1 MRSGLGGGV
10 IGVLP
15 SIFLFELE
23 KIPWKESAAAS
34 AEIFRT
40 AFEYIVFIL
49 TDSSCQSIKNLH
61 NAKGVN
67 PEKLIAKFPCDK
79 NSISES
85 LRELRDYDSGAMIVE
100 ITFVVAA
107 G

>member
-1 MRSGLGGGV
+1 
-10 IGVLP
+10 
-15 SIFLFELE
+15 
-23 KIPWKESAAAS
+23 
-34 AEIFRT
+34 
-40 AFEYIVFIL
+40 
-49 TDSSCQSIKNLH
+49 LH

-100 ITFVVAA
+100 ITFRGSCRLSLAPTMA
-107 G
+107 